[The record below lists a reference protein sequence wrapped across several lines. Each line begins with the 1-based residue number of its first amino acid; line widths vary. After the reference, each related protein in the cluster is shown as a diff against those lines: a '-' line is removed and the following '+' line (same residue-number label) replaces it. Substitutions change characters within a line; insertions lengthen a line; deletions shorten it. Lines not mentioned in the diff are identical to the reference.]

1 MTMLLRTSSKQ
12 NQKQSRVEVEREME
26 RKKDSRGDGDSFFQ
40 MPLHYPR
47 FTRKDYQNMP
57 EWKLDTLLRQY
68 GLSTHGDLAYK
79 RDFAMGAFL
88 WPLNN

>member
-1 MTMLLRTSSKQ
+1 
-12 NQKQSRVEVEREME
+12 ME
-26 RKKDSRGDGDSFFQ
+26 SKKDSRGGSFFQ

-47 FTRKDYQNMP
+47 YTTKDYQDMP
-57 EWKLDTLLRQY
+57 EWQLDTLLRQY

-88 WPLNN
+88 WPDPISTPNYHTSNHSTLLNKRV